1 MNQNRPALLLVG
13 ASVPESI
20 ERDFNRWYD
29 EEHVP
34 TLLRCPGFLSARRF
48 VSSADGRH
56 YLAAYDLSSIEALE
70 TDEYLA
76 QRALPLS
83 SLAAKVLPQ
92 RTARRREVYVKL

>member
-34 TLLRCPGFLSARRF
+34 TLLRCPGFLGARRF
-48 VSSADGRH
+48 VSSDGRH

-92 RTARRREVYVKL
+92 RTARRREVYVQL